1 MTKKSMMKV
10 KGIGKEEKGRLFRDV
25 KGNKDYDEIFYYE
38 DKKMQL
44 LIRQILP
51 QDLEIVKVTRK
62 IVAKQI
68 LLRMQDKEGNIIYK
82 TMDKIPDET
91 SNEELIE
98 KIYQADPLKSDT
110 GCFSLIVFNS
120 KTGEFIATMDIEPL
134 DEDYTEGGIQFIFA
148 NNKVIE
154 SKWGEKLKR
163 KMKSLLMESNVYPK
177 DCKEI
182 VLKSNEYELVP
193 IL

>member
-148 NNKVIE
+148 SNKVIE